1 MSLTREPTI
10 QALNRIYCYLR
21 LSGASEAAT
30 GAHLQECTAA
40 LTGSGAP
47 EDLWAQLDARLLAA
61 QARGELKYP
70 APEAPPELRRGHVRY
85 PDR

>member
-1 MSLTREPTI
+1 MNLTREPSIRT
-10 QALNRIYCYLR
+10 LNRLYCYLR

-30 GAHLQECTAA
+30 GAHLQESAAA
-40 LTGSGAP
+40 LTASQKTG
-47 EDLWAQLDARLLAA
+47 DLWAQLDVRISAA

-70 APEAPPELRRGHVRY
+70 HLEAPPELKRSQIRY